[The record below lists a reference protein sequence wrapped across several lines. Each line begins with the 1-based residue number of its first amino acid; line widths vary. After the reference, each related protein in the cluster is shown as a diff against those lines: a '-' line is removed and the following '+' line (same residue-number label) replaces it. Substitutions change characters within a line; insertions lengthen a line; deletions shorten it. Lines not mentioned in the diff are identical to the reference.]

1 MIRLLVLVLAA
12 ATTGCAASARSGL
25 PFYTGADFTASWQ
38 PTSARALAFD
48 LRSQDGTAL
57 TAADLRGRI
66 HVASF
71 VYTRCSVICPVLVE
85 RLQAVQSAIASSDDV
100 RMVSFSVDPDR
111 DTAEALA
118 TYARDHAID
127 VHHWLLLTGDRSQ
140 IFRLARTFYF
150 ADDGRLSGSSGDFLH
165 TEKVLLVDRQ
175 GRLRGIYNGTQRVDI
190 TRLIA
195 DLGALRSES

>member
-1 MIRLLVLVLAA
+1 MRPLLGLLLAA
-12 ATTGCAASARSGL
+12 IVTGCSASARSGL
-25 PFYTGADFTASWQ
+25 PFYTGPDFTASWQ
-38 PTSARALAFD
+38 ATPARALAFD
-48 LRSQDGTAL
+48 LRAQNGSAL
-57 TAADLRGRI
+57 TGDDLGGRI

-118 TYARDHAID
+118 AYAHDHTID
-127 VHHWLLLTGDRSQ
+127 VRHWLLLTGDRSQ

-150 ADDGRLSGSSGDFLH
+150 ADDGRLSGSPNDFLH
-165 TEKVLLVDRQ
+165 TEKVLLVDRS
-175 GRLRGIYNGTQRVDI
+175 GRLRGVYNGTQRVDI
-190 TRLIA
+190 ARLIS
-195 DLGALRSES
+195 DIDALRSGS